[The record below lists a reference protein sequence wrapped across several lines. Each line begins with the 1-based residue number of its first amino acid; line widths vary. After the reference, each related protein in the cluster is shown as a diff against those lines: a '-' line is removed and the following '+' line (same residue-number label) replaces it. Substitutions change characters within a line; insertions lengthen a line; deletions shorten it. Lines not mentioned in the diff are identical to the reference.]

1 MESVPPPPASESLRR
16 MASTTFRL
24 RCPACGEGEMFRG
37 WFALEERCGRCGVVF
52 EREEGAGIGV
62 AVVAYAVAAVA
73 GLAAV
78 GIAVW
83 TTDDTPGLAWIG
95 AGTAMVAAVATWR
108 WSKAWW
114 TWLLWATGLVF
125 RDDDPR
131 RGR

>member
-1 MESVPPPPASESLRR
+1 MESVPAPPPSESLRR
-16 MASTTFRL
+16 MARTTFRGT
-24 RCPACGEGEMFRG
+24 CPACGEGEMFRTR
-37 WFALEERCGRCGVVF
+37 FTLKERCEACGVVF

-78 GIAVW
+78 GLAVW
-83 TTDDTPGLAWIG
+83 VAEEPPALAWIG
-95 AGTAMVAAVATWR
+95 ATVAVLAALATWR

>member
-1 MESVPPPPASESLRR
+1 MESVPAPPLSESLRR
-16 MASTTFRL
+16 MPRTTFGL
-24 RCPACGEGEMFRG
+24 RCPACGEKEIFLTL
-37 WFALEERCGRCGVVF
+37 FTLKERCDECGVVF
-52 EREEGAGIGV
+52 EREEGAGLGV
-62 AVVAYAVAAVA
+62 AVVAYTVAALA

-78 GIAVW
+78 GAVVW
-83 TTDDTPGLAWIG
+83 AVDDVPALAWIG
-95 AGTAMVAAVATWR
+95 AGVAVVTALATWR